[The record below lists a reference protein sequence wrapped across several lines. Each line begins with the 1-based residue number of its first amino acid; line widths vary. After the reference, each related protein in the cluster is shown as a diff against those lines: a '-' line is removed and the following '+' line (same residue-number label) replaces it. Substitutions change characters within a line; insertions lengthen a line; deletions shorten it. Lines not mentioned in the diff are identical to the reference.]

1 MIVENKKNVVLFGMP
16 NCQNL
21 ANKISEILKIP
32 LTPIEKTQFADG
44 EVLLKSVE
52 TIRNSTVFVVASTH
66 KPVHDNIMELLIF
79 MDSLKRAYARDI
91 IVILSY
97 FGYARQDRKSTGRQ
111 PITAKLIA
119 NLLET
124 AGATKIISV
133 DLHNPSIQG
142 FFNISVDELR
152 GQYILAKKIKEKN
165 KSYTIVSPDHGGAVR
180 ARLLAELLNE
190 NTKIAIIDKRR
201 IGTNQVEAQGIIG
214 DIEAKDTIIIDDI
227 IDTGGTI
234 IKAADMLKKNGAKS
248 VTVVAT
254 HGIFSK
260 GFELFQESK
269 NVDKVIITNSIDN
282 SELEAKYSKLE
293 VACLSE
299 FIADTIKACIFSTS
313 ISSIYSQLKE
323 NFKK

>member
-16 NCQNL
+16 NCEKL
-21 ANKISEILKIP
+21 AQKISNILQIP
-32 LTPIEKTQFADG
+32 LTQIEKTKFADG
-44 EVLLKSVE
+44 EVLLKSAE

-79 MDSLKRAYARDI
+79 IDSLKRAYARDI

-152 GQYILAKKIKEKN
+152 GQYILAKKIREKN
-165 KSYTIVSPDHGGAVR
+165 KAYTIVSPDHGGAVR

-201 IGTNQVEAQGIIG
+201 VGTNQIEAHGIIG

-234 IKAADMLKKNGAKS
+234 IKAADLLKEHGAKS

-254 HGIFSK
+254 HGLFSK
-260 GFELFQESK
+260 GFEVFENSP
-269 NVDKVIITNSIDN
+269 NVDKVIITNSVDN
-282 SELEAKYSKLE
+282 SELQQKFSKLE

-299 FIADTIKACIFSTS
+299 FIADAIKACVYSTS
-313 ISSIYSQLKE
+313 ISSIYSHLKDDL
-323 NFKK
+323 KK